1 MAALKLHAF
10 SKAGRAYSSREPAKV
25 ERLRRFYLVTS
36 VNVMS
41 SFSSL
46 LSDALTFTKGWTGV
60 DSHLFTHT
68 GRCF

>member
-1 MAALKLHAF
+1 VAALKLHAF

-25 ERLRRFYLVTS
+25 ERLRKFYFVTS

-46 LSDALTFTKGWTGV
+46 LSDALTFTKG
-60 DSHLFTHT
+60 
-68 GRCF
+68 